1 MIIGL
6 MGKKQSGK
14 DTAAA
19 YLVKEHGF
27 ERRAFADPGKKYLA
41 SVLDIPLW
49 EIEKLKNDSNSR
61 VAIGWFRDNTHSTVT
76 LHYNSLVFRQY
87 MQNFIEN
94 AKLTFG
100 EDVWANATLPVDGF
114 YGGRAIVL
122 SDCRFQVEVDRIKEL
137 GGYIV
142 KIMRPSTEDQDH
154 HRSEVEQLS
163 IKPDRVLLNNRSVEF
178 LYEEVNLM
186 LDKFSEDWV
195 G

>member
-6 MGKKQSGK
+6 MGQKHSGK

-49 EIEKLKNDSNSR
+49 DIEKFKNDKN
-61 VAIGWFRDNTHSTVT
+61 VAVTVEHLQNDGSVFRFE
-76 LHYNSLVFRQY
+76 SLDFRQY

-94 AKLTFG
+94 AKQIFG

-122 SDCRFQVEVDRIKEL
+122 SDCRFQVEVNRIKEL
-137 GGYIV
+137 GGYTIKIV
-142 KIMRPSTEDQDH
+142 RPSSEDQDH
-154 HRSEVEQLS
+154 HRSEAEQLA
-163 IKPDRVLLNNRSVEF
+163 IKADYEAFNTEGVEYLYKRIDHILDELL
-178 LYEEVNLM
+178 
-186 LDKFSEDWV
+186 KDWV